1 MTLPKLSENP
11 TIGETLGFAMKITN
25 QEQADAW
32 FEILVQDGIKRRGD
46 LLEKFKDNENPAS
59 RVRFEIEKIIRGNLG
74 YYAGYYD
81 HETRARVERLFKC
94 SHPIFGSIE
103 ENGPPSAAEALKKGL
118 ELGSKHLTGD

>member
-1 MTLPKLSENP
+1 MKIPKLSDNP

-46 LLEKFKDNENPAS
+46 LLVKFKDNENPAF
-59 RVRFEIEKIIRGNLG
+59 RVRSEIEKIIRGNLG

-94 SHPIFGSIE
+94 SHPVFGSIE
-103 ENGPPSAAEALKKGL
+103 ANGAPSPEEAFKKGL
-118 ELGSKHLTGD
+118 ELGLKHLTEV